1 MDERRDPLTNA
12 PDEGEL
18 LAAYLDGETDD
29 VTSARIERRLHTDP
43 TVAAKLDALAHVRAR
58 LQRLDEVE
66 PPAGFG
72 ERLDARLRS
81 ERAQG
86 RPATPPAT
94 SMQPAK
100 ARRTSRA
107 SRLMP
112 FAVAAS
118 LLLLAVLGGAALLSV
133 RTGGGGESVSAEF
146 EANADGAEARDAP
159 MAAPEEEA
167 AGEEADGGGAT
178 TAVEQAAPDSARGLP
193 DVATDRDIVG
203 RLQQQDQAADDPV
216 SREAELR
223 ARAGLPASPT
233 CLDDLDATAV
243 DLVERDGQQ
252 VLSALIT
259 DGGGPQVVLF
269 DPRTCERIRT
279 FQP

>member
-66 PPAGFG
+66 PPAGFR

-167 AGEEADGGGAT
+167 AGEEAAARRSCARVPACPHRPPAWTTSTPRRSTSWNAT
-178 TAVEQAAPDSARGLP
+178 GSKCC
-193 DVATDRDIVG
+193 
-203 RLQQQDQAADDPV
+203 RL
-216 SREAELR
+216 
-223 ARAGLPASPT
+223 
-233 CLDDLDATAV
+233 
-243 DLVERDGQQ
+243 
-252 VLSALIT
+252 
-259 DGGGPQVVLF
+259 
-269 DPRTCERIRT
+269 
-279 FQP
+279 